1 MQRRPANPLKQVGV
15 LLNAL
20 VILSLVLGPV
30 SAAAAP
36 GPRNTAQMSPPLARA
51 LPSSLTPGC
60 SSSPRTS

>member
-36 GPRNTAQMSPPLARA
+36 GPRNTAQMSPPRWRG
-51 LPSSLTPGC
+51 PC
-60 SSSPRTS
+60 PRV